1 MKNFSQ
7 GLNGISADMLKTVTQ
22 VSIEARQKAAEQAD
36 QEKAAVADRH
46 ESFRPLAADKIEKSS
61 RAIERLY
68 AGMQPAYKA
77 EQNEETIAERVAA
90 LKQPKVT
97 VKHQPMAHDSYLLEP
112 KVTLKGGL
120 KRKMEAESAELTADD
135 QSFLEQLNVEGTTPT
150 SAKEKSLAAV
160 AHPKDKITH
169 KDVIVGRLKSFA
181 KKTLEKVGGGTDAD
195 QLKRLRKNM
204 YGEDVEQPVE
214 ESRSAGSV
222 FDKDVAKSFQ
232 KKKPGESAGF
242 DSKKVSTGTVYTRKE
257 KKEDEKE
264 VKEDIEQIEEKK
276 LKDTPGQEHICAV
289 HVKHSKLG
297 EGKTLYSQHAEPDA
311 DGNIAWY
318 DVMFE
323 EGIVRV
329 ETTELEIL
337 EACSHGNHKK

>member
-1 MKNFSQ
+1 MKDFSK
-7 GLNGISADMLKTVTQ
+7 GFNGISADMLKAVTQ
-22 VSIEARQKAAEQAD
+22 VAIDSRTKAVEQAAAEQAK
-36 QEKAAVADRH
+36 QAPRH
-46 ESFRPLAADKIEKSS
+46 ESFRPLAADQIEKTP
-61 RAIERLY
+61 RAIERVY
-68 AGMQPAYKA
+68 AGMQPAYKT
-77 EQNEETIAERVAA
+77 EQTEETLAERVKA
-90 LKQPKVT
+90 LKT
-97 VKHQPMAHDSYLLEP
+97 TTKHQPVPHDSYLLEP
-112 KVTLKGGL
+112 KITLKGGP
-120 KRKMEAESAELTADD
+120 KRKMEAESVELSAEDAA
-135 QSFLEQLNVEGTTPT
+135 FLEQLNTEGTTP
-150 SAKEKSLAAV
+150 SNAKEKSLAAV
-160 AHPKDKITH
+160 AEPKDKVTH

-181 KKTLEKVGGGTDAD
+181 KKALEKAGGGTDAD

-204 YGEDVEQPVE
+204 YGEEVEEQSVE

-276 LKDTPGQEHICAV
+276 LRDTPGQEHICAV

-297 EGKTLYSQHAEPDA
+297 EGKTLYSQHADPAE
-311 DGNIAWY
+311 DGSIAWY
-318 DVMFE
+318 DVMFA
-323 EGIVRV
+323 EGIHRV
-329 ETTELEIL
+329 ETKDLEIL